1 MKCPI
6 CGSEKHERFF
16 RLCDNMRILGKSFSD
31 KESYVAACDDCGMV
45 FTDTIATQE
54 DFLSYYKH
62 GAVSPKYYEM
72 FGEKETNHYYEHILS
87 IISPFMTKDSRIY
100 DVAGAWG
107 ELDKFLFD
115 KGFVDITVIDPNA
128 DCIKVAESKGLKV
141 AECSTADM
149 KEHLQEKCDV
159 LILNH
164 TLEHILDVKDAFDN
178 MGDLLKE
185 EGYIFI
191 EIPDALSYVD
201 EAAAPFNFLT
211 YEHVLHLTM
220 HDLENLAALYGYEI
234 CVKGT
239 YYKKV
244 SNYPSVYAV
253 FKKNGCRGVAT
264 YSNLAKKK
272 VKQYIDKSRQSIEAF
287 IEPLRDSGEPLILW
301 GIGAS
306 TAILLDSFAGCNVTA
321 LIDRNPMRQGLEFRI
336 GASVLAVQ
344 NPDTVGEGT
353 IVILSIPY
361 HASIAKQIRDSG
373 LKNKI
378 VSLA

>member
-1 MKCPI
+1 MKCPV
-6 CGSEKHERFF
+6 CGSEKHERIY
-16 RLCDNMRILGKSFSD
+16 RLCDNMRILGKTFPD
-31 KESYVAACDDCGMV
+31 KEAFVAACEDCGLV
-45 FTDTIATQE
+45 FTDTIAKQE
-54 DFLSYYKH
+54 DFISYYKH

-72 FGEKETNHYYEHILS
+72 FGEEETNHYYEHLLS
-87 IISPFMTKDSRIY
+87 IISPYMTKESKIY

-107 ELDKFLFD
+107 ELGKFLLD
-115 KGFVDITVIDPNA
+115 KGFTNITVIDPNA
-128 DCIKVAESKGLKV
+128 DCIKSSESKGLKV

-149 KEHLQEKCDV
+149 MEHLQEKCDV
-159 LILNH
+159 MILNH
-164 TLEHILDVKDAFDN
+164 TLEHILDVKTAFEN
-178 MGDLLKE
+178 MGELLKD
-185 EGYIFI
+185 EGHIFI
-191 EIPDALSYVD
+191 EIPDALAYVD
-201 EAAAPFNFLT
+201 EEAAPFNFLT

-234 CVKGT
+234 CVQGS

-253 FKKNGCRGVAT
+253 FKKARCKGTIT
-264 YSNLAKKK
+264 YSDRAKNK
-272 VKQYIDKSRQSIEAF
+272 VEQYIVKSRESIESF
-287 IEPLRDSGEPLILW
+287 IAHLRASGEPLILW

-306 TAILLDSFAGCNVTA
+306 TAILLNSFTGCNVVS
-321 LIDRNPMRQGLEFRI
+321 LIDRNPARQGLKFKAGDDI
-336 GASVLAVQ
+336 LAVQ
-344 NPDTVGEGT
+344 APDAVGEGT